1 MSTVKKAPRR
11 QERIL
16 AFKVLYGLCFSPAA
30 SAEELQ
36 SAFLQSPDT
45 PEQAADAPLHG
56 FAWELTHGVWQNMD
70 ALDAAITSFS
80 QNWRVDRMA
89 RVELTLLRIAVY
101 ELLYRADIPPR
112 VAMNEAIELAKQF
125 GDDKSRGFI
134 NGILDAAAKALE
146 SGALQRAGQT
156 LV

>member
-1 MSTVKKAPRR
+1 MSVVKKAPRR

-16 AFKVLYGLCFSPAA
+16 AFKVLYGLCFSPVT
-30 SAEELQ
+30 SAEELE
-36 SAFLQSPDT
+36 SAFLHSPDT
-45 PEQAADAPLHG
+45 PEEAANAPLNG
-56 FAWELTHGVWQNMD
+56 FAWELAHGVWQHMD

-89 RVELTLLRIAVY
+89 RVELTLLRIAIY
-101 ELLYRADIPPR
+101 ELLYRIDVPPR

-146 SGALQRAGQT
+146 SGTLQRTGQ
-156 LV
+156 